1 MRRIVIHLVFVRLER
16 GVVLVIGPCVV
27 APVRSII
34 IVLGVVDAIV
44 VVPVLIVCRERHFV
58 VARRGGQRM
67 RVVLADLVLLLPV
80 PGTRRQVRLVHCHV
94 RLVH

>member
-1 MRRIVIHLVFVRLER
+1 VAARVRRIVIHLVFVRLER

-44 VVPVLIVCRERHFV
+44 VVPVLIVCHERHFV
-58 VARRGGQRM
+58 VGRRGRQRM
-67 RVVLADLVLLLPV
+67 RVVLADAVLLLPV
-80 PGTRRQVRLVHCHV
+80 VGIGRQVRLVH
-94 RLVH
+94 